1 MFPDLSWSHM
11 LLVLV
16 VALVVVGPKDLPKLM
31 RTMGKWAGKARA
43 MADQFRKS
51 FDEMARQSE
60 LDELRKELDELRNM
74 RPLAETERTV
84 NEALQPPDISL
95 ASEEKPSL
103 PPETVHE
110 EGPKA
115 GPSQADIDREM
126 SPPAAEPAAPAAKDQ
141 EPRTP

>member
-31 RTMGKWAGKARA
+31 HTIGRWAGKARA

-84 NEALQPPDISL
+84 NEALQPPDISVVP
-95 ASEEKPSL
+95 EEKP
-103 PPETVHE
+103 E
-110 EGPKA
+110 
-115 GPSQADIDREM
+115 
-126 SPPAAEPAAPAAKDQ
+126 AAEPSEIVHEDKPQAVEPSEPIGEGH
-141 EPRTP
+141 EPRAP

>member
-16 VALVVVGPKDLPKLM
+16 VALLVVGPKDLPKLM
-31 RTMGKWAGKARA
+31 RTMGRWAGKART

-74 RPLAETERTV
+74 RPLAETERKV
-84 NEALQPPDISL
+84 AEALQPPDISV
-95 ASEEKPSL
+95 AAEAKP
-103 PPETVHE
+103 
-110 EGPKA
+110 K
-115 GPSQADIDREM
+115 
-126 SPPAAEPAAPAAKDQ
+126 AAEPSEVIHEDKPQAVEPSEPIGEGH
-141 EPRTP
+141 EPRAP

>member
-31 RTMGKWAGKARA
+31 RTIGRWAGKART

-74 RPLAETERTV
+74 RPLAETEHTMA
-84 NEALQPPDISL
+84 EALRTPDVSL
-95 ASEEKPSL
+95 APEAKPEVVEPSEVVHEEKP
-103 PPETVHE
+103 
-110 EGPKA
+110 
-115 GPSQADIDREM
+115 Q
-126 SPPAAEPAAPAAKDQ
+126 AAEPSEPIGEGH
-141 EPRTP
+141 EPRAP

>member
-31 RTMGKWAGKARA
+31 HTMGRWAGKARA

-60 LDELRKELDELRNM
+60 LDELRKELDELRTM
-74 RPLAETERTV
+74 RPLAETERSMA
-84 NEALQPPDISL
+84 EALKPPDISV
-95 ASEEKPSL
+95 APEAKP
-103 PPETVHE
+103 E
-110 EGPKA
+110 
-115 GPSQADIDREM
+115 
-126 SPPAAEPAAPAAKDQ
+126 AAEPSEVAIVHEDTPQAV
-141 EPRTP
+141 EPSEPIGEGHEPPPP

>member
-31 RTMGKWAGKARA
+31 RTMGRWAGKARA

-84 NEALQPPDISL
+84 SEALRPPDISV
-95 ASEEKPSL
+95 APEEKPEVAEPS
-103 PPETVHE
+103 EIAHE
-110 EGPKA
+110 EKPQA
-115 GPSQADIDREM
+115 VEPS
-126 SPPAAEPAAPAAKDQ
+126 EPIGEGH
-141 EPRTP
+141 EPRAP

>member
-31 RTMGKWAGKARA
+31 HTMGRWAGKARA

-84 NEALQPPDISL
+84 NEALQPPDISVVPK
-95 ASEEKPSL
+95 EKP
-103 PPETVHE
+103 E
-110 EGPKA
+110 
-115 GPSQADIDREM
+115 
-126 SPPAAEPAAPAAKDQ
+126 AAEPSGIVHEDRPQAVEPSEPIGEGH
-141 EPRTP
+141 EPRAP

>member
-31 RTMGKWAGKARA
+31 RTIGQWAAKARS

-60 LDELRKELDELRNM
+60 LDELRKEIDELRTM
-74 RPLAETERTV
+74 RPLAETERQV
-84 NEALQPPDISL
+84 SEALQPPNISMTPTEQPVEP
-95 ASEEKPSL
+95 SEPAGDR
-103 PPETVHE
+103 HE
-110 EGPKA
+110 
-115 GPSQADIDREM
+115 
-126 SPPAAEPAAPAAKDQ
+126 PPAP
-141 EPRTP
+141 